1 MSALRAL
8 WTALS
13 ALQWDRA
20 PSSVG
25 CDVPRGR
32 GLAQLGT
39 ERAAEQPAA
48 RAPLTSHRGS
58 WGTQVCVSRWEA
70 SARLAHWSDHPPQ
83 TRNSDFWSYTIPLHP
98 NLCSPLIFLQM
109 QNLFYSGFGT
119 FFLVHTQLIPRI
131 AGSMLPASASFPYPR
146 FMRDPLALWFELDA
160 TDCRPHFQLCFRT
173 PSPCPLIGLKALLP
187 HGEIYF

>member
-25 CDVPRGR
+25 CDVPRDR

-48 RAPLTSHRGS
+48 RAPLTSPRGS
-58 WGTQVCVSRWEA
+58 WGTQVCMSRWEA

-98 NLCSPLIFLQM
+98 NLCSPLIFFTNAKSIL
-109 QNLFYSGFGT
+109 LRLWD
-119 FFLVHTQLIPRI
+119 FLPCSHSVNSTHCWQHAPRLRVI
-131 AGSMLPASASFPYPR
+131 SVP
-146 FMRDPLALWFELDA
+146 
-160 TDCRPHFQLCFRT
+160 
-173 PSPCPLIGLKALLP
+173 
-187 HGEIYF
+187 